1 MIIAR
6 YIGDL
11 LYDYECVVIPGL
23 GGFIINDK
31 PAKVNYS
38 THYLTPPF
46 REVMFN
52 PYLRSN
58 DGLLLNYIAKEEEIT
73 YHDAKRKVDTFAMV
87 CHRALDSG
95 KQIRFEKI
103 GTIRKN
109 DNGKIIFKQDTS
121 INYNPNSFGLTSFIS
136 PAVHQSTEEE
146 RFKKVI
152 DKVIAE
158 KENVTSK
165 PKETTKRKDKRV
177 VTKKNNKGISGDRI
191 TVSKRRSP
199 YRNQL
204 YFVLFLLFAMAIGWG
219 VMNKKIVTQY
229 YTQYGSKIPVFY
241 SNPGSYIANN
251 VEIIPLKELSKS
263 TSSLWLVSL
272 FKEDKTNDA
281 SSISND
287 DLTFK
292 TNSKPDETANV
303 KSHIADKE
311 DIIPP
316 ANDIEEN
323 NNTAT
328 PQEDQPKE
336 NTDFEENSNI
346 SSAPSTSNI
355 DNTEPVTSIEKT
367 DASNTEIS
375 TSRPTTPKPV
385 SNLSGELTEPFSY
398 FIIAGS
404 FKSYNNA
411 VKLVK
416 HLKSNGYD
424 ALIAGSNQYGM
435 TRVAYAG
442 YRTRQEAVQQ
452 LSIIRQQN
460 NPSAWIMKK

>member
-31 PAKVNYS
+31 PSKINYS

-52 PYLRSN
+52 PYLRTN
-58 DGLLLNYIAKEEEIT
+58 DGLLLNYIAKEEELT
-73 YHDAKRKVDTFAMV
+73 YHDAKRKVDAFAMA
-87 CHRALDSG
+87 CHRALDNG
-95 KQIRFEKI
+95 KQIRFEKV
-103 GTIRKN
+103 GAIRKN

-121 INYNPNSFGLTSFIS
+121 INYNPNSFGLNSFIS

-146 RFKKVI
+146 RLKKVI
-152 DKVIAE
+152 NKVIVE

-165 PKETTKRKDKRV
+165 PKEATKRKDKRI

-204 YFVLFLLFAMAIGWG
+204 YFVLFLLAAMLTGWG
-219 VMNKKIVTQY
+219 VMNKKVVTQY

-241 SNPGSYIANN
+241 GNPGSYIANN

-263 TSSLWLVSL
+263 ASSLWLISL
-272 FKEDKTNDA
+272 IKEDKTNDA
-281 SSISND
+281 SLSND

-292 TNSKPDETANV
+292 ANSKSDETANL
-303 KSHIADKE
+303 KSDIVDGE
-311 DIIPP
+311 DIITPTG
-316 ANDIEEN
+316 NTEEN
-323 NNTAT
+323 TNTAS
-328 PQEDQPKE
+328 PQEDHPE
-336 NTDFEENSNI
+336 VSTDYEKNS
-346 SSAPSTSNI
+346 STPSTSNI
-355 DNTEPVTSIEKT
+355 DNTEPVSSIEKT
-367 DASNTEIS
+367 DTPNTEIS
-375 TSRPTTPKPV
+375 TSHEKTPKPV
-385 SNLSGELTEPFSY
+385 SNSSVELSEPFSY
-398 FIIAGS
+398 FIVAGS
-404 FKSYNNA
+404 FKNYNNA

-416 HLKSNGYD
+416 QLKSNGYS
-424 ALIAGSNQYGM
+424 ALIAGTNQYGM

-442 YRTRQEAVQQ
+442 FKTRQEAAQQ
-452 LSIIRQQN
+452 LSVIRQQN

>member
-52 PYLRSN
+52 PYLRTN
-58 DGLLLNYIAKEEEIT
+58 DGLLLNYIAREEELT
-73 YHDAKRKVDTFAMV
+73 YNDAKRKVDAFVMA
-87 CHRALDSG
+87 CHRALDNG
-95 KQIRFEKI
+95 KQIRFEKV

-109 DNGKIIFKQDTS
+109 DNGKIIFKQDTT

-136 PAVHQSTEEE
+136 PAVHQSTDEE

-152 DKVIAE
+152 KKVIVE

-165 PKETTKRKDKRV
+165 PKKTTKRKDKRI
-177 VTKKNNKGISGDRI
+177 VTKKNNKGISGDKI

-204 YFVLFLLFAMAIGWG
+204 YFVLFLLAAMLTGWG
-219 VMNKKIVTQY
+219 VMNKKVVTQY
-229 YTQYGSKIPVFY
+229 YSQYGSKVPVFY
-241 SNPGSYIANN
+241 GNPGSYIANN
-251 VEIIPLKELSKS
+251 VEILPLKELSKS
-263 TSSLWLVSL
+263 ASSLWLVNL

-281 SSISND
+281 SLSND

-292 TNSKPDETANV
+292 ANTKSVETANV
-303 KSHIADKE
+303 KSHTADGE
-311 DIIPP
+311 DIITP
-316 ANDIEEN
+316 AGDTKEN
-323 NNTAT
+323 SNTAT
-328 PQEDQPKE
+328 PQADKPKA
-336 NTDFEENSNI
+336 NTDYEENSNI

-355 DNTEPVTSIEKT
+355 DNTEPVTSIEET
-367 DASNTEIS
+367 DTPNTEIS
-375 TSRPTTPKPV
+375 TSHPTTPKPV
-385 SNLSGELTEPFSY
+385 SNSSGELTEPFSY

-416 HLKSNGYD
+416 QLKANGYD
-424 ALIAGSNQYGM
+424 AFIAGTNQYGM

-442 YRTRQEAVQQ
+442 YRTRQDAVQQ

-460 NPSAWIMKK
+460 NPSAWIMRK